1 MIELTKIQKTYKL
14 DLLLTKYINPIQ
26 NEDFSNNIEFNKQL
40 KNIKSYINSRLIID
54 KNVKQ
59 RYNYLQEYNLECDD
73 FYDKQILGK
82 NVLEIYIHVKFC
94 KYYKKLILKDW
105 FNHELLLDCLIQ
117 KYKY

>member
-1 MIELTKIQKTYKL
+1 M

-59 RYNYLQEYNLECDD
+59 IYNLECDD
-73 FYDKQILGK
+73 FYDIQILGK

-117 KYKY
+117 KYKYKY

>member
-1 MIELTKIQKTYKL
+1 M

-59 RYNYLQEYNLECDD
+59 IYNLEYND

-94 KYYKKLILKDW
+94 KYYKKLIVKDW

-117 KYKY
+117 KYKYKY